1 MKAIVYTVILAL
13 IIIGCGSVKNQNDVM
28 KETATQD
35 TIVIANDSLEYDIT
49 IIETGFYS
57 WLATQPPRGFYN
69 QSILENRN
77 RFSVAEYNRRT
88 MDPRFNRTDL
98 YIQPINYELN
108 VDYGYE
114 VNYLLYNYFEF
125 FEDRYNQR
133 LR

>member
-1 MKAIVYTVILAL
+1 MKIIVYTFILAL
-13 IIIGCGSVKNQNDVM
+13 IIIGCGSVNTINGTL
-28 KETATQD
+28 EESPNQD

-57 WLATQPPRGFYN
+57 WLATQPPRGFFS
-69 QSILENRN
+69 QQILENRN

-88 MDPRFNRTDL
+88 QDPRYNRTDL
-98 YIQPINYELN
+98 YIMPINYEPD

-125 FEDRYNQR
+125 FEQRYSQR